1 MAVSSNWEDA
11 TWRTHLDAYLAML
24 CQAPQLSTDRTRE
37 SSLAQALRF
46 VDDKDNGQLSFNDPT
61 KTDSKMAELLLGVSK
76 LRLSRLSQELTGL
89 YRAVSRPRKLDVQKL
104 RFSVKRIHA
113 DVLSVSGLVSS
124 SESKASK
131 LFQIEHAAVRIL
143 TAGLLIECGD
153 YLHSAEAF
161 HRTREYISL
170 ASSISLASATICES
184 VRGLLP
190 ATCSVIQTVVDA
202 PQTGS
207 LLLPSLCDVFSVMWP
222 LFIVRSAKSQE
233 QARRD
238 WAEQTLYLI
247 GKDARVP
254 KALHLVR
261 YIAMQF
267 TRVVSLT
274 SLTYL

>member
-1 MAVSSNWEDA
+1 MAVSSDWEDV
-11 TWRTHLDAYLAML
+11 TWRTHLDAYLTML
-24 CQAPQLSTDRTRE
+24 RQASQLSNDRSRE

-46 VDDKDNGQLSFNDPT
+46 VDDKDNCQLSFNDPT
-61 KTDSKMAELLLGVSK
+61 RTDSEMAELLLDVSK
-76 LRLSRLSQELTGL
+76 FRLSRMSQELTRLFRG
-89 YRAVSRPRKLDVQKL
+89 VSRPRKLDVQKL

-131 LFQIEHAAVRIL
+131 AFQIEHAAVRIL

-161 HRTREYISL
+161 HRTREYIDL
-170 ASSISLASATICES
+170 ASSISLASAIICES
-184 VRGLLP
+184 IRDLLP
-190 ATCSVIQTVVDA
+190 ATCSASRAMICGSQTEA
-202 PQTGS
+202 LLPPS
-207 LLLPSLCDVFSVMWP
+207 LLSALSAMWP
-222 LFIVRSAKSQE
+222 LFIVHSTKSQE

-238 WAEQTLYLI
+238 WAEQTLYII

-267 TRVVSLT
+267 TRVISLR